1 MDLKRDLE
9 PFFLGGVFRSM
20 DSISFSVNVLRPI
33 RAENI
38 WKISMKMII
47 LVNTIVMYIKFE
59 KKSFYNLKI

>member
-33 RAENI
+33 RAEKYMEN
-38 WKISMKMII
+38 
-47 LVNTIVMYIKFE
+47 KFE
-59 KKSFYNLKI
+59 NDNNS